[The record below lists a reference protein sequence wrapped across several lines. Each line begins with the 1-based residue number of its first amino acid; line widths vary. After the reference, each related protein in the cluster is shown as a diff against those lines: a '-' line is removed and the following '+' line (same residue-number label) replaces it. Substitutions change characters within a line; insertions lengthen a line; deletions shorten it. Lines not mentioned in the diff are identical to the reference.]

1 MTRSHDP
8 KEEEMV
14 RRALFGLGVGVISF
28 FLISPAQA
36 NSLVSSSPAAGV
48 TITNSPGA
56 LTLTTA
62 TPVLDVGNSVSVTD
76 PQGVRVDDGTI
87 TVNGNDVIAGLSL
100 LKTDG
105 PYTVSFTLLTDNDVP
120 LQGSFT
126 FSYKAPSVISSAS
139 PTPTIVQTI
148 PPETVNGGGGVP
160 TLIGGLIIAAV
171 LVFLGLCYYA
181 WNIFK
186 KR

>member
-1 MTRSHDP
+1 
-8 KEEEMV
+8 MV
-14 RRALFGLGVGVISF
+14 RRALTGLGVVLISF
-28 FLISPAQA
+28 FIVAPPASA
-36 NSLVSSSPAAGV
+36 NSLVSSIPSAGV
-48 TITNSPGA
+48 TVTASPGA

-62 TPVLDVGNSVSVTD
+62 SPVMDIGNSVSVTD
-76 PQGVRVDDGTI
+76 PQGTRVDDGTI

-105 PYTVSFTLLTDNDVP
+105 PYTVSYTLLTDNDVP

-139 PTPTIVQTI
+139 PTPSLTQTT

-160 TLIGGLIIAAV
+160 MLIAVLLIAAV

-181 WNIFK
+181 WNIIK